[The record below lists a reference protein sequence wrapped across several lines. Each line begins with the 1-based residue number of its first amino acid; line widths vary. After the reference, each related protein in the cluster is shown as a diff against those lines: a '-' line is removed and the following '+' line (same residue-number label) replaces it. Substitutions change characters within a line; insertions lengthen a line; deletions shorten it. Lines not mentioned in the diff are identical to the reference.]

1 MENVSINWAGDP
13 PSPTRSAIETLLGRT
28 LHDDEQ
34 VSVMSLH
41 SHPAP
46 SGEERRVS
54 AERAK
59 RALDQ
64 VADKARDVDGDE
76 FDSAVD

>member
-1 MENVSINWAGDP
+1 
-13 PSPTRSAIETLLGRT
+13 
-28 LHDDEQ
+28 LHDDEE
-34 VSVMSLH
+34 VSIMSLH

-46 SGEERRVS
+46 SGEERRVR

-76 FDSAVD
+76 F